1 MNKENYIESI
11 IKMLHTIKDSNKL
24 KRIYKYCIAIFEYN
38 KSSLRGVDKLGFKIN
53 C

>member
-24 KRIYKYCIAIFEYN
+24 KRIYKLTLYLY
-38 KSSLRGVDKLGFKIN
+38 KQK
-53 C
+53 